1 MIGDRLKRFADT
13 LPRNEKEA
21 LFALCEPN
29 WGYEVVNIKIGE
41 DGILMPIAFYHF
53 NGRMA
58 PLYTGKEII
67 WLQEI
72 APAGDPHTKC
82 LRFPEQ
88 EAILKKY
95 DALESKYS
103 EIMKPFPW
111 QMEIICGRIGDPKL
125 WCQNWLIEHNPHYV
139 YYPDALWEERS
150 KILHYYRNVINQE
163 SATQYYATVLQK
175 ELQKELKMT
184 KESVHEIQLQLKAL
198 EELKNGRRSKR
209 ERA

>member
-13 LPRNEKEA
+13 LPQDEKEA
-21 LFALCEPN
+21 LYALCEPN
-29 WGYEVVNIKIGE
+29 WDYEVVDIKKGE
-41 DGILMPIAFYHF
+41 YGILMPIAFCYF

-67 WLQEI
+67 WLHEM
-72 APAGDPHTKC
+72 APAGDPHAKC

-103 EIMKPFPW
+103 GIMKAYPW
-111 QMEIICGRIGDPKL
+111 QMEIFCGRIEDPKL
-125 WCQNWLIEHNPHYV
+125 WCQNWLIEHDPHYV

-150 KILHYYRNVINQE
+150 TILHYYRNLINQE
-163 SATQYYATVLQK
+163 SATRYYATVLQK
-175 ELQKELKMT
+175 DLQKELEAT
-184 KESVHEIQLQLKAL
+184 KETVLEIQLELKAL
-198 EELKNGRRSKR
+198 EELKNGCRSKR
-209 ERA
+209 EKG